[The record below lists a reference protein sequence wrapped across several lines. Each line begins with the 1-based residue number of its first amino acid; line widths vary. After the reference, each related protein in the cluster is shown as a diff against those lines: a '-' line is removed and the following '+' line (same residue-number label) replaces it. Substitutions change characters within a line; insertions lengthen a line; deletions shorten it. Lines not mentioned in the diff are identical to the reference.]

1 MAFLHILL
9 LFISVVSALLATACA
24 SAVPPAR
31 QADSFI
37 LRNVNVVDVANQRI
51 IPDQTIW
58 VKNGIISD
66 ISAART
72 KHPLP
77 TLTDYTAKTYPEVP
91 VYDGKGGYVTPGLID
106 MHTHIYEPA
115 AYLMTLS
122 HGVTHVRIMNGLPDQ
137 LVWRDK
143 VAAGEMI
150 GSTSTVSSPIISG
163 YQGTLLH
170 HGVSSAK
177 AAQQAVIQYHER
189 GYDLIKAYGNL
200 NEQALTALVEQANA
214 LNMPVA
220 KHGPHASG
228 NMPVSSLSGLQSF
241 EHAEDIYQS
250 ALNFQM
256 KVQPLGK
263 VIRDIKHTGVPVTP
277 TLGIFYQL
285 TQISMEK
292 EAYLEKNAPEYTP
305 DIIALEAKQNQVK
318 RWLNASTKMA
328 AHNQRTLDFLLHIT
342 GKLHVANVELL
353 VGSDSG
359 ALLSPH
365 GIATHTEMKL
375 MQQAGLSPYAVLAAA
390 TINPAKALR
399 LENKL
404 GKIAVNFQADFV
416 FTEHN
421 PVEDLSVLVH
431 PAAVSKLGRWYTQ
444 QELTTLRNEAIKNR
458 SIWSELHTLF
468 EAM

>member
-1 MAFLHILL
+1 MTFLHILL
-9 LFISVVSALLATACA
+9 LVISAFSVATCA

-31 QADSFI
+31 QADSFV

-58 VKNGIISD
+58 VKNGV
-66 ISAART
+66 ISAVRSE
-72 KHPLP
+72 HLP
-77 TLTDYTAKTYPEVP
+77 AALTDHPAKTHPEVP

-122 HGVTHVRIMNGLPDQ
+122 HGVTHVRIMNGVPNQ
-137 LVWRDK
+137 LLWRDK

-228 NMPVSSLSGLQSF
+228 NMPVSSLRGLQSF
-241 EHAEDIYQS
+241 EHVEDIYQGS
-250 ALNFQM
+250 LNFQM
-256 KVQPLGK
+256 NDKALGQ
-263 VIRDIKHTGVPVTP
+263 VISDIKQTDVPVTP
-277 TLGIFYQL
+277 TLNIFYQL
-285 TQISMEK
+285 TQLSAEK
-292 EAYLEKNAPEYTP
+292 EAYLAISSPEYTP

-318 RWLNASTKMA
+318 RWLDASEKMA
-328 AHNQRTLDFLLHIT
+328 AHNRQTLDFLMLVT
-342 GKLHVANVELL
+342 KKLHEANVELL

-359 ALLSPH
+359 VLLSPH
-365 GIATHTEMKL
+365 GIAAHTEMKL
-375 MQQAGLSPYAVLAAA
+375 MQQAGLSAYAVLAAA
-390 TINPAKALR
+390 TVNPAKALQQ
-399 LENKL
+399 ENKL
-404 GKIAVNFQADFV
+404 GKISANFQADFI
-416 FTEHN
+416 FTEGN
-421 PVEDLSVLVH
+421 PVNDLSVLAQPV
-431 PAAVSKLGRWYTQ
+431 AVSKLGRWYTQ
-444 QELTTLRNEAIKNR
+444 AELIALRNAAIKQR
-458 SIWSELHTLF
+458 SIWRELYTLF